1 MPLCLDVSRNLS
13 RKGQE
18 GLLFVFLKCQ
28 IQHFYVSVGN
38 KELLLTQRKSTAV
51 PLISASL
58 IIKLSHIDMS
68 RMVKSF
74 LPAPCIYN
82 MYFVFFWILK
92 VLQTK
97 NPSIFWSKLFSKIVL
112 FSRIWFWKL
121 SSIPY
126 LLYLLTVQSDSI
138 TPSSHW
144 LLWTS

>member
-1 MPLCLDVSRNLS
+1 MKTRYGTPVQSTYQTERSSKNVPLSLNVSRNLS
-13 RKGQE
+13 RK

-74 LPAPCIYN
+74 LPAP
-82 MYFVFFWILK
+82 
-92 VLQTK
+92 
-97 NPSIFWSKLFSKIVL
+97 
-112 FSRIWFWKL
+112 
-121 SSIPY
+121 
-126 LLYLLTVQSDSI
+126 LYL
-138 TPSSHW
+138 
-144 LLWTS
+144 